1 LSIAEWAAVDMGKE
15 QNRGQSCEVGGTEL
29 SLTKAQN
36 WNNGLFHAAK
46 TVLGIVKIIMQSYNI
61 LV

>member
-1 LSIAEWAAVDMGKE
+1 MDMGKE